1 MVDFRYHLVSLIS
14 VFIALALGVV
24 LGAGPLQAPI
34 ASGLTSQVEQLREA
48 QSKTTEEIEIS
59 RADVAKRNEWIHS
72 MTEQILPG
80 TLDGRHVA
88 ILTFDETRGEDIEAI
103 RDYIE
108 TAGGVVN
115 QRITLEP
122 GWYESDLSQFRTS
135 LSGPIAGHLTNQQ
148 GEDASAAA
156 ILSHALL
163 EVITTTSDN
172 SALLREM
179 LSDPENPL
187 VTYSQDAT
195 TSEAIVIIGAPAPTT
210 DTSEMPAEPQETP
223 ADESAAIDKNMLSQL
238 ASVMALA
245 PSSAVV
251 VGETSFDNGLVTI
264 VRADNIQVTTIDSVG
279 TAMANASVVLALPTA
294 KAERR
299 SFGYA
304 GTADSPLPPLPQNK
318 E

>member
-34 ASGLTSQVEQLREA
+34 ASGLTSQVEQLRQA

-59 RADVAKRNEWIHS
+59 RADVAKRNEWIQTI
-72 MTEQILPG
+72 TEQILPG
-80 TLDGRHVA
+80 TLTGRTVA
-88 ILTFDETRGEDIEAI
+88 IVTFEDTRGEDIEAI
-103 RDYIE
+103 RDYVE
-108 TAGGVVN
+108 TAGGEIN
-115 QRITLEP
+115 QRVTIEP
-122 GWYESDLSQFRTS
+122 GWYESELSQFRTS

-148 GEDASAAA
+148 SDDASPQA

-163 EVITTTSDN
+163 EVITTASDN
-172 SALLREM
+172 SSLLREM
-179 LSDPENPL
+179 LSDSDNPL

-195 TSEAIVIIGAPAPTT
+195 VSEAIMIVGAPDPATEANENVLDEIDEAAPLK
-210 DTSEMPAEPQETP
+210 PAV
-223 ADESAAIDKNMLSQL
+223 DDSMLIQL

-245 PSSAVV
+245 PGSAVV
-251 VGETSFDNGLVTI
+251 VGESSGEDGLI
-264 VRADNIQVTTIDSVG
+264 SLLRADDVQVTTVDSVG
-279 TAMANASVVLALPTA
+279 TAMANASAVLALPTA

-304 GTADSPLPPLPQNK
+304 GTADSPLPPLPQKK